1 MSQKEEE
8 ERERKKWEEVVLFFH
23 VLWAEG
29 PTNYLPPMSR
39 PKISCTVTIG
49 PNMETEE
56 MNKIMLFF
64 LLFL

>member
-1 MSQKEEE
+1 M
-8 ERERKKWEEVVLFFH
+8 LFFH